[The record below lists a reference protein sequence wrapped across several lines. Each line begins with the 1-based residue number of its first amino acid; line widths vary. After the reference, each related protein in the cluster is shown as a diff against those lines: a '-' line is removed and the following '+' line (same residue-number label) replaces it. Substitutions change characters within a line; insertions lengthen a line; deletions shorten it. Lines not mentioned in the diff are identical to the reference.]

1 MNIKSLLKDI
11 AGSFRVTKIRKKHID
26 KSSSTDEHKDPVGD
40 VARALHPG
48 KIKLELLQ
56 IRNSTRNAKILRF
69 GAKQIPYF
77 KAGQYLTLT
86 IKIGDSLV
94 SRPYSISSAPYETLG
109 DHPIVEITIKKH
121 KDKGFVSDYLFDKA
135 KIRDVIKYDLDG
147 ASPFFDNIILG
158 TMSSVNQGMGA
169 LSYLEDLIK
178 NTPYKIRGIEGE
190 YTEWLLID
198 LNDVVIS
205 LLTEKE
211 REKFELEKLY
221 AIYKSQRVED

>member
-1 MNIKSLLKDI
+1 MTLQEI
-11 AGSFRVTKIRKKHID
+11 AL
-26 KSSSTDEHKDPVGD
+26 E
-40 VARALHPG
+40 ALG
-48 KIKLELLQ
+48 
-56 IRNSTRNAKILRF
+56 
-69 GAKQIPYF
+69 
-77 KAGQYLTLT
+77 
-86 IKIGDSLV
+86 
-94 SRPYSISSAPYETLG
+94 
-109 DHPIVEITIKKH
+109 
-121 KDKGFVSDYLFDKA
+121 KA
-135 KIRDVIKYDLDG
+135 KIHDIIKYNLDG

-198 LNDVVIS
+198 LNEVVIS

-221 AIYKSQRVED
+221 AIYKNERIED